1 MDREWTRSPLRAQPA
16 SNRLSVQHQR
26 AACAAILRRPF
37 PRRQQ
42 GPVRHA
48 HRRHADDRP
57 ELERKAGSARMVAS
71 GRVYQEHV
79 GSPRQRRDRRLQQRA
94 LTQGEQART
103 VGGHDTAPR
112 KGACDDAPLER
123 HGRCRPAWLPLDTS
137 RPRVAGKAHEAP
149 SDRIRIRWRLPWGR
163 LRQRQ
168 LALRASQ
175 RLGGRGPGCAPT
187 SRGVAHGRPAPT
199 GHVEKHVAP
208 AKRKGA
214 STVER
219 VAIPVSIALRN
230 GCMDATFL

>member
-1 MDREWTRSPLRAQPA
+1 MDREWTRSPLRAQPV

-26 AACAAILRRPF
+26 ATCAAILRWPF

-57 ELERKAGSARMVAS
+57 ELERKAGSARMVTS

-79 GSPRQRRDRRLQQRA
+79 GRPRQRRDRRLQQRA
-94 LTQGEQART
+94 LTQGKQART
-103 VGGHDTAPR
+103 VGGHDMAPH

-123 HGRCRPAWLPLDTS
+123 DGRCRPAWLPLDTS
-137 RPRVAGKAHEAP
+137 RPRVAGKAHEAS

-175 RLGGRGPGCAPT
+175 RLGGRGPT
-187 SRGVAHGRPAPT
+187 SRGVAHGRPAPP
-199 GHVEKHVAP
+199 P
-208 AKRKGA
+208 AMSRNTSRPRKGKVRPP
-214 STVER
+214 SSE
-219 VAIPVSIALRN
+219 
-230 GCMDATFL
+230 